1 MSKADEK
8 PVLLSKRKNIQL
20 LIDYCLDQRVGFNVI
35 PRAISNDEFE
45 VEIDITNIK
54 QAIALGMF
62 AKENKFEV
70 TGMGELLKPKSQT
83 VKKADVKEAP
93 PAALLKDLA
102 PKTEKPDTEKKEET
116 TLNFGLGVNNN

>member
-45 VEIDITNIK
+45 VEVDIANFK

-70 TGMGELLKPKSQT
+70 TGMGELVKPKSQQ
-83 VKKADVKEAP
+83 VKKADVKEAA
-93 PAALLKDLA
+93 PAALLTDLA
-102 PKTEKPDTEKKEET
+102 PKTETPVTEKKEEA
-116 TLNFGLGVNNN
+116 TLNFGLGVSNN

>member
-45 VEIDITNIK
+45 VEVDIANFK

-70 TGMGELLKPKSQT
+70 TGMGELIKPKTQPA
-83 VKKADVKEAP
+83 KKVETKDAASAP
-93 PAALLKDLA
+93 LLTDLTPKVETPA
-102 PKTEKPDTEKKEET
+102 TEKKDEV
-116 TLNFGLGVNNN
+116 TLNFGLGVTNN